1 MIHRWNH
8 RTLTQQGG
16 YMNSS
21 NLMAGVL
28 VVGAILPSAE
38 APHYCQ
44 YNKAANPVR
53 ANRKSIPVRISVS
66 KSER

>member
-1 MIHRWNH
+1 MIHRWDH

-28 VVGAILPSAE
+28 VGAILPSAE

-66 KSER
+66 KGKR

>member
-1 MIHRWNH
+1 
-8 RTLTQQGG
+8 
-16 YMNSS
+16 MNSS

-44 YNKAANPVR
+44 YNKEAHPVR

-66 KSER
+66 KGER

>member
-1 MIHRWNH
+1 
-8 RTLTQQGG
+8 
-16 YMNSS
+16 MNSS

-44 YNKAANPVR
+44 YNKSANPVFCCDQK
-53 ANRKSIPVRISVS
+53 ND
-66 KSER
+66 

>member
-1 MIHRWNH
+1 MICQLNH
-8 RTLTQQGG
+8 QTLTQHGG

-53 ANRKSIPVRISVS
+53 ANQKSIPIRISVG
-66 KSER
+66 KRER

>member
-1 MIHRWNH
+1 
-8 RTLTQQGG
+8 
-16 YMNSS
+16 MNSS

-44 YNKAANPVR
+44 YNKSANPVR
-53 ANRKSIPVRISVS
+53 ANRKLYLFASALAKATVNRATLSIF
-66 KSER
+66 

>member
-1 MIHRWNH
+1 
-8 RTLTQQGG
+8 
-16 YMNSS
+16 MNSS

-44 YNKAANPVR
+44 YNKSANPVR

-66 KSER
+66 KSDR